1 MAAPSPS
8 IAAARV
14 TRGHSFDLEMSQH
27 LDDLVT
33 RADLDGLVRLID
45 AECASRDWAHLLEI
59 RAAAR
64 QAVQTG
70 RQLWPAATLAEYR
83 LALHAPADIAT
94 QVLRGEASRFTLG
107 PLTEVIAQHHT
118 WDQLAEFLPH
128 EPQSTYVA
136 YECALRGNEIA
147 NADDL
152 FPALE
157 IPVQRS
163 SWEPQYQLA
172 VYADNEAVFEAPTLP
187 PTSDATTCDT
197 PTKDLTS
204 LDAVT
209 ASRIENESV
218 ERAARQ
224 LVEAWTT
231 QSNGHC
237 TTVLVSGEITNAL
250 GALGDLQTTSV
261 NLRALSSQDAL
272 KWLAWAG
279 ASGGAHGRRRGAA
292 TGRFGAWWMLAALGD
307 ALHSWPLTAQR
318 AGGIAAQ
325 WSWSWW
331 DNGPASGW
339 QLQLVAHNATTNMSW
354 AINAHDAL

>member
-1 MAAPSPS
+1 
-8 IAAARV
+8 
-14 TRGHSFDLEMSQH
+14 MSQQ

-45 AECASRDWAHLLEI
+45 ATCASRDWAHLLEI
-59 RAAAR
+59 RAASR

-83 LALHAPADIAT
+83 LALHSPAAIAT
-94 QVLRGEASRFTLG
+94 QVLRLEASRFTLG

-147 NADDL
+147 NANEL

-157 IPVQRS
+157 IPVQSS

-172 VYADNEAVFEAPTLP
+172 VYADNEAAFAAPTLP
-187 PTSDATTCDT
+187 PTSEATTCDI
-197 PTKDLTS
+197 S
-204 LDAVT
+204 AVDAVT
-209 ASRIENESV
+209 ASLIDNESV
-218 ERAARQ
+218 EQAAHQ
-224 LVEAWTT
+224 LAEAWTA

-237 TTVLVSGEITNAL
+237 TTAFASGEISNAL
-250 GALGDLQTTSV
+250 GALGDLQTTNV

-272 KWLAWAG
+272 RWLAWAG
-279 ASGGAHGRRRGAA
+279 ASGGAYGRRRGAA

-307 ALHSWPLTAQR
+307 ALRSWPLTAEQ
-318 AGGIAAQ
+318 AGNIAAQ

-331 DNGPASGW
+331 DNEPSSGW
-339 QLQLVAHNATTNMSW
+339 QLQLVAHNATTNTSW
-354 AINAHDAL
+354 AINASDAR